1 MRAAY
6 QQVGR
11 LLRYCG
17 ALRASQPREKH
28 SEGPVPPSITVV
40 RLRTIDVDGDPWRA
54 SILIGFRDYNVF
66 ILRDDF
72 LVAIDTDFDDWHIP
86 RSRRIP

>member
-40 RLRTIDVDGDPWRA
+40 RLRTIDVGGDPWR
-54 SILIGFRDYNVF
+54 VF
-66 ILRDDF
+66 LSAFVITTCLSF
-72 LVAIDTDFDDWHIP
+72 GTIFSLQ
-86 RSRRIP
+86 